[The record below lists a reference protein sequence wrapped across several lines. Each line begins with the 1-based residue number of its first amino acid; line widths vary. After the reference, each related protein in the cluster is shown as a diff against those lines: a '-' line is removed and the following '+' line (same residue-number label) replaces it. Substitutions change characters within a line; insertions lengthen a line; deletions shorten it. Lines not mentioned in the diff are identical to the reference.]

1 MRDKERTKSTSVGNN
16 WKIPG
21 DPFSGTC
28 QKRRLNACLF
38 NAWLEIQVSIFN
50 FTKRTKEFTKRTK
63 ECLQW
68 EIQKDEKKIF
78 EIIFHVRWRN
88 YNLETNRSSQGHI
101 GSKPQSRA
109 PHVTTMNRAGY
120 VRGMVRVLRGSLQ
133 LTLQFQVA
141 PDTGTR
147 NSIIKYIVGH
157 NELCP
162 VKLSCKSR
170 HLHLSLY

>member
-16 WKIPG
+16 WKIPE

-28 QKRRLNACLF
+28 QKGRLNACLF

-50 FTKRTKEFTKRTK
+50 FTNRTK

-68 EIQKDEKKIF
+68 EIQKDEKKKSLRLF
-78 EIIFHVRWRN
+78 SMFRWRN
-88 YNLETNRSSQGHI
+88 YNLETSRSSQGHI
-101 GSKPQSRA
+101 GSKPQSRV

-120 VRGMVRVLRGSLQ
+120 IHGMVRVLQGSLQ

-141 PDTGTR
+141 PGTGTR

-157 NELCP
+157 YELCP